1 MISRKKGQETSF
13 QIPHYDEMIPL
24 RVDLCIAIYSDFT
37 WNVWKNVFGKN
48 PQQMALK
55 YIFSRQRR
63 TSNPQSA
70 ASSAKV
76 QIKFQKLQFCNK
88 YCKYCKIC
96 FAKMNHKYSADK
108 KNVERF
114 TILRV
119 ILAQGPC

>member
-1 MISRKKGQETSF
+1 
-13 QIPHYDEMIPL
+13 
-24 RVDLCIAIYSDFT
+24 
-37 WNVWKNVFGKN
+37 
-48 PQQMALK
+48 MALK